1 MAGMPEQGGL
11 NGAGL
16 DDLLASTRRALETVR
31 GVRPAGGEPMIGTG
45 TAADEQVRVTAAAPG
60 EIVAF
65 DVDPRLLR
73 LPSHGLSVP
82 LMAAVNAALA
92 DRRAKAVDAA
102 VPGDVDRLGDQLA
115 DLHNESVR
123 QMERFTTAIAGA
135 VAQIRA
141 RGQ

>member
-1 MAGMPEQGGL
+1 MPQQGGL

-16 DDLLASTRRALETVR
+16 DELLASTRRALETVR
-31 GVRPAGGEPMIGTG
+31 GARPADGAEPVTGTG
-45 TAADEQVRVTAAAPG
+45 TAAHEQVRVTAAAPG
-60 EIVAF
+60 EIIAF
-65 DVDPRLLR
+65 EVDPRLLR
-73 LPSHGLSVP
+73 LASHELSAH
-82 LMAAVNAALA
+82 LMTAVNAALA
-92 DRRAKAVDAA
+92 DLRAKAVDAA
-102 VPGDVDRLGDQLA
+102 VPADLGRLGDELA